1 MRMLHAHVHHGG
13 AATRHSQPHAST
25 RPSSSGSQAELVD
38 LLEARGMS
46 VTQATISRDLAVIG
60 ATKSNDDHY
69 RIGERGDP
77 DEAVA
82 YLGRTIDEFVESIQ
96 SSGNIVVMKTPP
108 GPPWWSP
115 PRSTGRPL
123 PDVLGSV
130 GGDDT
135 IFVVSAVADGAPRS
149 QHVSNRSEPR
159 MKVVLAYSGGLDTSV
174 ILTWLREEYGADVV
188 AYTADV
194 GQGAEGPR
202 QSRRQSPRARW
213 RRWSR
218 TSPRSSCEMPCSPRY
233 APTPPTRATTSWG
246 RRSPGRSSPGA

>member
-1 MRMLHAHVHHGG
+1 MRMLHGMSTT
-13 AATRHSQPHAST
+13 AARRRVIRNLILDQAVS
-25 RPSSSGSQAELVD
+25 SQAELVE

-77 DEAVA
+77 DEAIA

-108 GPPWWSP
+108 GAAMVVASAID
-115 PRSTGRPL
+115 GAAL

-135 IFVVSAVADGAPRS
+135 IFVVSAVADGGPA
-149 QHVSNRSEPR
+149 
-159 MKVVLAYSGGLDTSV
+159 LAARLEQ
-174 ILTWLREEYGADVV
+174 IGA
-188 AYTADV
+188 
-194 GQGAEGPR
+194 
-202 QSRRQSPRARW
+202 RA
-213 RRWSR
+213 
-218 TSPRSSCEMPCSPRY
+218 
-233 APTPPTRATTSWG
+233 
-246 RRSPGRSSPGA
+246 